1 VRVTFLLAGEP
12 DLDALRRLDP
22 DRDEAALQRGERAWV
37 LQTYLRLARAGYPV
51 ELAGVAPRD
60 GVIVFHV
67 KQRGFLRRRGA
78 PGRAILLAIRAD
90 NRTSGFSDFEV
101 VQNGCFADDRRFFF
115 IPFWPQPALIPRD
128 PGRGERVERI
138 CFKGFVDNLDP
149 SMRTSEF
156 MQALA
161 ARGVALDI
169 HGVPWGD
176 RAANRDVH
184 LSWGDYA
191 DVDLV
196 LAVRPTDRRLHT
208 SKPASK
214 LINAWHAGVP
224 ALLGPEYAYREL
236 RRGPLDYLEV
246 TTPGDALAAIDR
258 LRGDPALYRAMVDNG
273 RQRAGRFT
281 FDAVLDRWVKL
292 LYQTLPVRLAAP
304 RALVDRRVPLPA
316 RWALREAVRLACFRA
331 TR

>member
-1 VRVTFLLAGEP
+1 MRVTFLLAGET
-12 DLDALRRLDP
+12 DLDTLRTLDP

-37 LQTYLRLARAGYPV
+37 LQTYLRLARAGHPV

-67 KQRGFLRRRGA
+67 KQRGFLRRLDA
-78 PGRAILLAIRAD
+78 PGRAILLGIRAD
-90 NRTSGFSDFEV
+90 NRTSGFCDFEV
-101 VQNGCFADDRRFFF
+101 VQNGCFADDRRVFF
-115 IPFWPQPALIPRD
+115 IPFWPQPALAPRD
-128 PGRGERVERI
+128 PGRGGRIERI

-149 SMRTSEF
+149 AFRTPQF
-156 MQALA
+156 VRALA
-161 ARGVALDI
+161 DRGVALEV
-169 HGVPWGD
+169 HGVPWR
-176 RAANRDVH
+176 RAADRDDH
-184 LSWGDYA
+184 LAWGNYN

-196 LAVRPTDRRLHT
+196 LAVRPPDRRLHT

-246 TTPGDALAAIDR
+246 ATPDDALAAVDR
-258 LRGDPALYRAMVDNG
+258 LRSDPALYRAMVDNG

-281 FDAVLDRWVKL
+281 HEAVLDRWVKL
-292 LYQTLPVRLAAP
+292 LFQTLPIRLSAP
-304 RALVDRRVPLPA
+304 RPIVDRRVPLPV
-316 RWALREAVRLACFRA
+316 RWALREAVRVACRRP